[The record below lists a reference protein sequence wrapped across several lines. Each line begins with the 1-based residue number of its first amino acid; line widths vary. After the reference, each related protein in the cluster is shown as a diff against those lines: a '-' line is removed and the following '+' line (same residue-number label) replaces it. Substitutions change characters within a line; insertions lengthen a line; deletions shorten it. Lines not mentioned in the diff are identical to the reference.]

1 MRLVEELES
10 LLEVGPHDSTFRYQ
24 FSTVLREM
32 RQEWGRS
39 PNEIRN
45 EIAETDCDHPFL
57 TAVVGLSRWIEN
69 ETYRDGAELAVTKL
83 EEGFEIADEQ
93 DWPPLAATLLEEW
106 LQLLVQ
112 LQHDEAL
119 EATVEVA
126 IDFLRRVDELAIG
139 PTFCLLDLIVEHPE
153 AIPAAVVDDLL
164 AFMQEQAGEAREERD
179 YDTCRKYWRYNLEI
193 RRTYDRPV
201 EAPKDEIITS
211 YREQLRFLQGGQH
224 AVRASVA
231 HEAVEECVEWV
242 DEATR
247 AEWEQEH
254 LEANRAS
261 IDEMGEFS
269 YQPPDEDIEELD
281 NALESIISQFE
292 ELKEERHTV
301 FAIKWLVNRDI
312 LVPDPEPVDRGPG
325 MSIRELIQSRTIT
338 SSGGSYSQDESGG
351 DWSDTY
357 SVAVQHSH
365 NVLQDLVYRLVNRG
379 LLHDGDFFVLFNRRD
394 ELRADT
400 IAFLTDFLIAFF
412 ENQGPAATHI
422 GMAQLEAVIRSQMEI
437 YGKSTVRLDPDT
449 GELLPRSMTG
459 LLGQLEGDVAESWIT
474 YMRYRYTDLSGQNV
488 RNKIAH
494 GHLRYRQAQ
503 WGMGCIL
510 LFDMLRSFLEL
521 ERAYT

>member
-32 RQEWGRS
+32 RQEWGRL
-39 PNEIRN
+39 PDEIRD
-45 EIAETDCDHPFL
+45 EIAEIDCDHPLL
-57 TAVVGLSRWIEN
+57 TAVVGLSRWIED
-69 ETYRDGAELAVTKL
+69 ETYRGGAELALTKL
-83 EEGFEIADEQ
+83 EEGFEIADQEG
-93 DWPPLAATLLEEW
+93 WPQLAATLLEEW

-112 LQHDEAL
+112 LQHDETL
-119 EATVEVA
+119 EATVEEA
-126 IDFLRRVDELAIG
+126 IAFVRRADELAIG
-139 PTFCLLDLIVEHPE
+139 PTFDILDLIVEHPE
-153 AIPAAVVDDLL
+153 AIPVAVVDDLL
-164 AFMQEQAGEAREERD
+164 TFLEEQADGAREERD
-179 YDTCRKYWRYNLEI
+179 HDTCRKYWRYYLGTCRATDRSVDAAKDGIIESYHKQLE
-193 RRTYDRPV
+193 
-201 EAPKDEIITS
+201 
-211 YREQLRFLQGGQH
+211 FLQGGQH

-231 HEAVEECVEWV
+231 HEAIKECVEWV

-254 LEANRAS
+254 REANRAS

-269 YQPPDEDIEELD
+269 YQPPDEAIEELD
-281 NALESIISQFE
+281 NALESIIAQFE
-292 ELKEERHTV
+292 ELREERHTV
-301 FAIKWLVNRDI
+301 FAIKWLVNHD
-312 LVPDPEPVDRGPG
+312 LVVPDPEPVDRGPG
-325 MSIRELIQSRTIT
+325 VSFRDLVQSRTIT

-351 DWSDTY
+351 DWSDLY

-365 NVLQDLVYRLVNRG
+365 KVLQDLVYRLVNRG
-379 LLHDGDFFVLFNRRD
+379 LLHEGDFFILFNRRG

-400 IAFLTDFLIAFF
+400 LAFLTDFIIAFF
-412 ENQGPAATHI
+412 EDRGPAATHI
-422 GMAQLEAVIRSQMEI
+422 GMAQLEAVIRSQMEE
-437 YGKSTVRLDPDT
+437 YGKSTLRLDPDT
-449 GELLPRSMTG
+449 GELHPRSMTG
-459 LLGQLEGDVAESWIT
+459 LLGQLEEDVAESWMT